1 MALIGSVMHQPP
13 LAVLVQQA
21 GMMALTADN
30 AAYCLT
36 PLMTHPLMRQRLAAL
51 WGMLEAWTPV
61 LVPGGR
67 GAQLADLP
75 GEHMAAGKGSR
86 HLAARLAAVQLHL
99 AAVCC
104 PRYKSSS
111 LRKGHNHVEQ
121 LAAAAA
127 N

>member
-30 AAYCLT
+30 AAYCLA
-36 PLMTHPLMRQRLAAL
+36 PLLTHRLML